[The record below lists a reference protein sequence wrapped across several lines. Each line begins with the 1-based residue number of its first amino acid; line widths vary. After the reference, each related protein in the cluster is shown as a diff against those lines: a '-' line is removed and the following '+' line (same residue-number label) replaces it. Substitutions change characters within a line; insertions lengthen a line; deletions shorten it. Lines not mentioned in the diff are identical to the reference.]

1 MKTLTLAA
9 ALTVAATTA
18 TSADL
23 IGGLSLTTETDVNY
37 TTGVETWA
45 ADFTPSL
52 GWGVYGLDLSVAT
65 TIDLMGLDQDQ
76 IFNGVDLKAE
86 YSISNIGITAYGKVS
101 SDADFEFGDVTVGA
115 KLSF

>member
-9 ALTVAATTA
+9 ALTLAATTA

-52 GWGVYGLDLSVAT
+52 GWAMYGLDMSVAT
-65 TIDLMGLDQDQ
+65 TIDLMKLDEDK

-86 YSISNIGITAYGKVS
+86 YVLYNTGITTYGKVS
-101 SDADFEFGDVTVGA
+101 SDADFKFGDVTVGA